1 MSLAPIALDFVRQR
15 RWPNLLG
22 WVLLVLGLS
31 MAALEVRDFL
41 TRRADLAEREQIVE
55 RLRHQLQRESRQ
67 MVQAPATPLRADEA
81 RPALRLAVQL
91 GRDWPALFA
100 ALAASANED
109 VALLSVA
116 PDGARGVLN
125 LTAQADNLQAMFDF
139 LARLEAD
146 DDLHDVQLVSYEQ
159 TVGRFVFNAT
169 SGWGTP

>member
-1 MSLAPIALDFVRQR
+1 MSPAPLALDFVRQR

-31 MAALEVRDFL
+31 MATLEVRDFL
-41 TRRADLAEREQIVE
+41 ARRVDLTEREQIVE
-55 RLRHQLQRESRQ
+55 RLHHQLQRESRQ
-67 MVQAPATPLRADEA
+67 IVQAPATPLRADEA
-81 RPALRLAVQL
+81 RPALRLAAQL

-116 PDGARGVLN
+116 PDGVRGVLN

-146 DDLHDVQLVSYEQ
+146 EGLHDVQLVSYEQ
-159 TVGRFVFNAT
+159 ASGRFVFNAT